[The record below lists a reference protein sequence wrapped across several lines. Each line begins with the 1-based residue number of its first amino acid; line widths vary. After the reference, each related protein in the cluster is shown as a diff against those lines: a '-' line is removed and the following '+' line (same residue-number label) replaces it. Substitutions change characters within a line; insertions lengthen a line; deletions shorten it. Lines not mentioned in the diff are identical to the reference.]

1 MNIKYLL
8 SSLVILCS
16 VSFSALATNHCE
28 TLIETEPTLG
38 VWWDEAAYGRN
49 MLGNYWC
56 GSASKCTA
64 QLTSFVGCDSGRCF
78 ADADYTGAECQHDT
92 LDGFCTD
99 STCSIALPEPET
111 SNPDEP
117 VPDKDDVSPQKGV
130 AWRYS
135 SNIGETVT
143 AAATK
148 RCQGFEY
155 CNNFD
160 VQAYRFDSS
169 RQDLRTVVFYLEG
182 GAVWVTEDYK
192 SVTCDTLTAQ
202 QQLLVPTCSSDSQPT
217 DPEPEQCKPDSPD
230 YPNCCDESNNWCDAP
245 STEDSCTIFSDNY
258 PECAGDVDVDPP
270 TGGDLGD
277 PDKPNGG
284 GTGNPD
290 PDKPEPDVEEN
301 SDTTKAIESMNKD
314 LNKQLTGINNDLN
327 KNHAENISHL
337 DALKNSIDLNTDTIV
352 DTSNHLKNAIESQ
365 TGTLSDIGNTN
376 NKLLSSLNHLLND
389 GIGEL
394 SDDLKGIEGEINS
407 GLDDLEHGI
416 NGSLSADDCQ
426 SFSCEGNAA
435 TCYLAKQAWHESCQS
450 NDISEINEA
459 GTGLLEGIGD
469 YNDQFTDEYGA
480 YKNIYENAEGSVSDL
495 LKAYDESNG
504 VNFDG
509 ECPAPKYYD
518 GGLFKFTIDLAPF
531 CEMAYIIRACIM
543 AAAAFGSFMMIS
555 KFI

>member
-8 SSLVILCS
+8 SSLVILLS
-16 VSFSALATNHCE
+16 VSFNASALLVKLTKSNANPWGVAHCFGYRVGDVVNVSALPPVNSE
-28 TLIETEPTLG
+28 PLI
-38 VWWDEAAYGRN
+38 D
-49 MLGNYWC
+49 
-56 GSASKCTA
+56 GSARYKCSYPMGGKSYVRVEMVEIGGSWSY
-64 QLTSFVGCDSGRCF
+64 TSELSGISVDSCPSGQVLNPDTGKCEEPPVPFCEQQDTINQMNQFKDACF
-78 ADADYTGAECQHDT
+78 DKGWNPMVS
-92 LDGFCTD
+92 CTD
-99 STCSIALPEPET
+99 STQSLDMTCNPPPEPDECT
-111 SNPDEP
+111 PDSSDWPACKDDEP
-117 VPDKDDVSPQKGV
+117 K
-130 AWRYS
+130 
-135 SNIGETVT
+135 
-143 AAATK
+143 
-148 RCQGFEY
+148 
-155 CNNFD
+155 
-160 VQAYRFDSS
+160 
-169 RQDLRTVVFYLEG
+169 
-182 GAVWVTEDYK
+182 
-192 SVTCDTLTAQ
+192 
-202 QQLLVPTCSSDSQPT
+202 
-217 DPEPEQCKPDSPD
+217 QCTPDSPD
-230 YPNCCDESNNWCDAP
+230 YPNCCDASNNWCDNP
-245 STEDSCTIFSDNY
+245 PTDDSCTIFSDNY

-337 DALKNSIDLNTDTIV
+337 DALKDSIDLNTDTIV
-352 DTSNHLKNAIESQ
+352 DSSNHLKNAIESQ
-365 TGTLSDIGNTN
+365 TGTLSEIGNTN

-394 SDDLKGIEGEINS
+394 SGDLKGIEGAINS
-407 GLDDLEHGI
+407 GLDDLESGI
-416 NGSLSADDCQ
+416 NGSINAGNCQ

-435 TCYLAKQAWHESCQS
+435 TCYLAKQAWYESCQS
-450 NDISEINEA
+450 KDLSEITEA
-459 GTGLLEGIGD
+459 GAGLLEGIGD
-469 YNDQFTDEYGA
+469 YNDQFTDEHGA
-480 YKNIYENAEGSVSDL
+480 YKNIYENAEGSVGDL
-495 LKAYDESNG
+495 LQAYDESNG

-509 ECPAPKYYD
+509 ECPAPKHYD

>member
-8 SSLVILCS
+8 SSLVILFS
-16 VSFSALATNHCE
+16 VSFSAFAYDDYNQNKLYRVISFRSDFGQVIGNCGLMVGDITRVTACLSATWNCGKDQPCNASQAFVVDKKILAVRDGSQGRYTYVANVELFKGCASGEIWNPETNQCE
-28 TLIETEPTLG
+28 AP
-38 VWWDEAAYGRN
+38 
-49 MLGNYWC
+49 
-56 GSASKCTA
+56 K
-64 QLTSFVGCDSGRCF
+64 
-78 ADADYTGAECQHDT
+78 
-92 LDGFCTD
+92 FCSLD
-99 STCSIALPEPET
+99 STKQQMRDYESSCLADGGSPTIICNDQVDPPDFRM
-111 SNPDEP
+111 SCDVPPPKPDPDECT
-117 VPDKDDVSPQKGV
+117 PDSPDWP
-130 AWRYS
+130 A
-135 SNIGETVT
+135 
-143 AAATK
+143 
-148 RCQGFEY
+148 CQE
-155 CNNFD
+155 
-160 VQAYRFDSS
+160 
-169 RQDLRTVVFYLEG
+169 
-182 GAVWVTEDYK
+182 
-192 SVTCDTLTAQ
+192 
-202 QQLLVPTCSSDSQPT
+202 P
-217 DPEPEQCKPDSPD
+217 PEPEQCTPDSPD
-230 YPNCCDESNNWCDAP
+230 YPNCCDESNNWCDNP
-245 STEDSCTIFSDNY
+245 PPESCTIFSPNW
-258 PECAGDVDVDPP
+258 PACSGDTDIDPP

-337 DALKNSIDLNTDTIV
+337 DALKDSIDLNTDTIV
-352 DTSNHLKNAIESQ
+352 DSSNHLKNAIESQ

-394 SDDLKGIEGEINS
+394 SGDLKGIEGAINS
-407 GLDDLEHGI
+407 GLDDLESGI
-416 NGSLSADDCQ
+416 NGTINAGNCQ

-435 TCYLAKQAWHESCQS
+435 TCYLAKQAWYESCQS
-450 NDISEINEA
+450 KDLSEITEA
-459 GTGLLEGIGD
+459 GAGLLEGIGD
-469 YNDQFTDEYGA
+469 YNDQFTDEHGA
-480 YKNIYENAEGSVSDL
+480 YKNIYENAEGSVGDL
-495 LKAYDESNG
+495 LQAYDESNG

-509 ECPAPKYYD
+509 ECPAPKHYD

>member
-8 SSLVILCS
+8 SSLVILLS
-16 VSFSALATNHCE
+16 VSFSASATLYTVYDTGLKACFKVGATYDSSAVKNCE
-28 TLIETEPTLG
+28 ATTSDGYSIKNCSISTYKFYCEYYKYGQFDGKSWVASSNIVQSCPNDQVLNPDTGKCEEPPVPFCEKQDT
-38 VWWDEAAYGRN
+38 VNQMNQFKDA
-49 MLGNYWC
+49 
-56 GSASKCTA
+56 
-64 QLTSFVGCDSGRCF
+64 CF
-78 ADADYTGAECQHDT
+78 DKGWNPVVS
-92 LDGFCTD
+92 CTD
-99 STCSIALPEPET
+99 STESLDMTCNPPPEPDECT
-111 SNPDEP
+111 PDSSDWPACKDDEP
-117 VPDKDDVSPQKGV
+117 K
-130 AWRYS
+130 
-135 SNIGETVT
+135 
-143 AAATK
+143 
-148 RCQGFEY
+148 
-155 CNNFD
+155 
-160 VQAYRFDSS
+160 
-169 RQDLRTVVFYLEG
+169 
-182 GAVWVTEDYK
+182 
-192 SVTCDTLTAQ
+192 
-202 QQLLVPTCSSDSQPT
+202 
-217 DPEPEQCKPDSPD
+217 QCTPDSPD
-230 YPNCCDESNNWCDAP
+230 YPNCCDASNNWCDNP
-245 STEDSCTIFSDNY
+245 PTDDSCTIFSPNY

-337 DALKNSIDLNTDTIV
+337 DALKDSIDLNTDTIV
-352 DTSNHLKNAIESQ
+352 DSSNHLKNAIESQ
-365 TGTLSDIGNTN
+365 TGTLSEIGNTN

-394 SDDLKGIEGEINS
+394 SGDLKGIEGAINS
-407 GLDDLEHGI
+407 GLDDLESGI
-416 NGSLSADDCQ
+416 NGSINAGNCQ

-435 TCYLAKQAWHESCQS
+435 TCYLAKQAWYESCQS
-450 NDISEINEA
+450 KDLSGITEA
-459 GTGLLEGIGD
+459 GAGLLEGIGD
-469 YNDQFTDEYGA
+469 YNDQFTDEHGA
-480 YKNIYENAEGSVSDL
+480 YKNIYENAEGSVGDL
-495 LKAYDESNG
+495 LQAYDESNG

-509 ECPAPKYYD
+509 ECPAPKHYD

>member
-8 SSLVILCS
+8 SSLVILLS
-16 VSFSALATNHCE
+16 VSFSASALVQYSWKGQIKYADSPEGIITQVVGYCGYIPSMRQSQKMVSGQPYGSGSVLINTEYFDGSGCAGSVRKTSSF
-28 TLIETEPTLG
+28 TLSYTT
-38 VWWDEAAYGRN
+38 V
-49 MLGNYWC
+49 
-56 GSASKCTA
+56 ASCPNG
-64 QLTSFVGCDSGRCF
+64 QVF
-78 ADADYTGAECQHDT
+78 
-92 LDGFCTD
+92 
-99 STCSIALPEPET
+99 
-111 SNPDEP
+111 NPDT
-117 VPDKDDVSPQKGV
+117 G
-130 AWRYS
+130 
-135 SNIGETVT
+135 
-143 AAATK
+143 
-148 RCQGFEY
+148 
-155 CNNFD
+155 
-160 VQAYRFDSS
+160 
-169 RQDLRTVVFYLEG
+169 
-182 GAVWVTEDYK
+182 
-192 SVTCDTLTAQ
+192 TCDE
-202 QQLLVPTCSSDSQPT
+202 PPPPFCSRPDIVKQMSDYSQSCSAKGAGYQANIICRDEDEYLDMSCPPPAEQCT
-217 DPEPEQCKPDSPD
+217 PDSPDWPACKDPEPEQCTPDSPD
-230 YPNCCDESNNWCDAP
+230 YPNCCDESNNWCDVP
-245 STEDSCTIFSDNY
+245 PTDDSCTIFSDNY

-337 DALKNSIDLNTDTIV
+337 DALKDSIDLNTDTIV
-352 DTSNHLKNAIESQ
+352 DSSNHLKNAIESQ
-365 TGTLSDIGNTN
+365 TGTLSEIGNTN

-394 SDDLKGIEGEINS
+394 SGDLKGIEGAINS
-407 GLDDLEHGI
+407 GLDDLESGI
-416 NGSLSADDCQ
+416 NGSINAGNCQ

-435 TCYLAKQAWHESCQS
+435 TCYLAKQAWYESCQS
-450 NDISEINEA
+450 KDLSEITEA
-459 GTGLLEGIGD
+459 GAGLLEGIGD
-469 YNDQFTDEYGA
+469 YNDQFTDEHGA
-480 YKNIYENAEGSVSDL
+480 YKNIYENAEGSVGDL
-495 LKAYDESNG
+495 LQAYDESNG

-509 ECPAPKYYD
+509 ECPAPKHYD

>member
-8 SSLVILCS
+8 SSLVILLS
-16 VSFSALATNHCE
+16 VSFSASALVQYSWKGQIKYADSPQGIITQVVGYCGYIPSMRQSQKMVSGQPYGSGSV
-28 TLIETEPTLG
+28 LINTEYF
-38 VWWDEAAYGRN
+38 D
-49 MLGNYWC
+49 
-56 GSASKCTA
+56 GSGCAGSVRKTSSFKLSYTTVASCP
-64 QLTSFVGCDSGRCF
+64 
-78 ADADYTGAECQHDT
+78 
-92 LDGFCTD
+92 DGQVF
-99 STCSIALPEPET
+99 
-111 SNPDEP
+111 NPDTGTCDEP
-117 VPDKDDVSPQKGV
+117 PPPFCSRPDIVKQMSDYSQSCSAKG
-130 AWRYS
+130 AGYQA
-135 SNIGETVT
+135 NIICRDED
-143 AAATK
+143 
-148 RCQGFEY
+148 EY
-155 CNNFD
+155 LDMSCPPPAD
-160 VQAYRFDSS
+160 QCTPDSS
-169 RQDLRTVVFYLEG
+169 DWP
-182 GAVWVTEDYK
+182 ACK
-192 SVTCDTLTAQ
+192 
-202 QQLLVPTCSSDSQPT
+202 
-217 DPEPEQCKPDSPD
+217 DPEPEQCTPDSPD
-230 YPNCCDESNNWCDAP
+230 YPNCCDESNNWCDVP
-245 STEDSCTIFSDNY
+245 PTDDSCTIFSDNY

-337 DALKNSIDLNTDTIV
+337 DALKDSIDLNTDTIV
-352 DTSNHLKNAIESQ
+352 DSSNHLKNAIESQ
-365 TGTLSDIGNTN
+365 TGTLSEIGNTN

-394 SDDLKGIEGEINS
+394 SGDLKGIEGAINS
-407 GLDDLEHGI
+407 GLDDLESGI
-416 NGSLSADDCQ
+416 NGSINAGNCQ

-435 TCYLAKQAWHESCQS
+435 TCYLAKQAWYESCQS
-450 NDISEINEA
+450 KDLSEITEA
-459 GTGLLEGIGD
+459 GAGLLEGIGD
-469 YNDQFTDEYGA
+469 YNDQFTDEHGA
-480 YKNIYENAEGSVSDL
+480 YKNIYENAEGSVGDL
-495 LKAYDESNG
+495 LQAYDESNG

-509 ECPAPKYYD
+509 ECPAPKHYD